1 MGRSHDE
8 GWIVSVQRALLDRS
22 GWLIYSPLGTCRG
35 EKGDHVGRRQGDQSL
50 FEAIR
55 SQKGSAETH
64 RAAQAEAAREPSA
77 TRSEAT
83 SGDGDQSRS
92 RKRVDLDDPAKRIPT
107 ATRLG
112 PIPDV
117 SSSMAGDGHPGG
129 RSFWGEAVEIRRVTL
144 LLFGIAFLVMVAVAY
159 MSGKSS
165 APVELPAGMAELDRL
180 PVSENATWPV
190 LNPEPEVRPAIRN
203 IVQSDITPSGF
214 DSATSTADVVPAIPP
229 EQIAVVQSSQSLYA
243 VMIGQQL
250 SKDPAVVDKLVQYV
264 DSGLTSSK
272 ARVRISDSRN
282 GRNFSVFVGP
292 FENLKAARSALRE
305 IQVLR
310 PHQGVRFRDAF
321 PTKMVF
327 TPDELQKYQFGN

>member
-1 MGRSHDE
+1 VGRSHDE
-8 GWIVSVQRALLDRS
+8 GWIVSVQRALLDRR
-22 GWLIYSPLGTCRG
+22 GWLIYSPLGTRCGRT
-35 EKGDHVGRRQGDQSL
+35 KGGHVGRRDDQSL
-50 FEAIR
+50 FELIR
-55 SQKGSAETH
+55 SQERSTGKSKSTQADEARKTDASRAET
-64 RAAQAEAAREPSA
+64 
-77 TRSEAT
+77 T
-83 SGDGDQSRS
+83 SGNGDPSRS

-107 ATRLG
+107 PTHLG

-117 SSSMAGDGHPGG
+117 SSSVGEDGQQ
-129 RSFWGEAVEIRRVTL
+129 RRSSFWGGVVEIRRATL
-144 LLFGIAFLVMVAVAY
+144 LVFGIAFLVVIALAY
-159 MSGKSS
+159 TSSNSS
-165 APVELPAGMAELDRL
+165 APVELPAGMADLDRM
-180 PVSENATWPV
+180 PVSENPTWPV

-203 IVQSDITPSGF
+203 IVPSDIAGSGF
-214 DSATSTADVVPAIPP
+214 GSADVAADVVPAIAPDP
-229 EQIAVVQSSQSLYA
+229 MPVVQTSQSLYA

-250 SKDPAVVDKLVQYV
+250 SKDPSVVDKLVQYV

>member
-1 MGRSHDE
+1 M
-8 GWIVSVQRALLDRS
+8 
-22 GWLIYSPLGTCRG
+22 
-35 EKGDHVGRRQGDQSL
+35 
-50 FEAIR
+50 
-55 SQKGSAETH
+55 
-64 RAAQAEAAREPSA
+64 
-77 TRSEAT
+77 
-83 SGDGDQSRS
+83 
-92 RKRVDLDDPAKRIPT
+92 DLDDPAKRIPT

-117 SSSMAGDGHPGG
+117 SSSMAGDGHPRG
-129 RSFWGEAVEIRRVTL
+129 RSFWGETVEIRRAIL
-144 LLFGIAFLVMVAVAY
+144 LVFGIAFLVMVALAY

-165 APVELPAGMAELDRL
+165 APAELPAGMAQLDRL

-190 LNPEPEVRPAIRN
+190 LNPEPDVRPAIRN

-243 VMIGQQL
+243 VMIGQHL
-250 SKDPAVVDKLVQYV
+250 SKDPTVVDKLVQYV

-321 PTKMVF
+321 PIKMVF